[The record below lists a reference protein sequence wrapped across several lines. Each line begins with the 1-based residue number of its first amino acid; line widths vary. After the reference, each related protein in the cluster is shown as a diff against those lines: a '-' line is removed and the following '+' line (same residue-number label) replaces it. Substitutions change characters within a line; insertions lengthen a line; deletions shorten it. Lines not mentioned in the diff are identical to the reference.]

1 MRSPRRTA
9 RRRLDQR
16 LVGLDLG
23 QRPPRGWVRAI
34 REALGMTTAELGQ
47 RMGLTQSRVS
57 QIERSEE
64 LGSIRLDTLE
74 RAAQALNCQVR
85 YVFVPNEPLE
95 EMVQRQA
102 RLRAQAEVDA
112 VTHTMALEDQV
123 PEPGVLDAL
132 VKEMAERFVDERH
145 LWEQPNAPAPR

>member
-34 REALGMTTAELGQ
+34 REALGMTTAELAQ

-95 EMVQRQA
+95 QMVQRQA

-123 PEPGVLDAL
+123 PEPGVLDSL
-132 VKEMAERFVDERH
+132 VTEMAERFVDERH

>member
-1 MRSPRRTA
+1 MRSTRRTA

-34 REALGMTTAELGQ
+34 REALGMTTAELGE

-123 PEPGVLDAL
+123 PEPGVLDSL

>member
-1 MRSPRRTA
+1 MKSPRRTA

-23 QRPPRGWVRAI
+23 QRPARGWIRAI
-34 REALGMTTAELGQ
+34 REALGMTTGELGQ

-64 LGSIRLDTLE
+64 LGSIRLDTIE
-74 RAAQALNCQVR
+74 RAARALNCQVS

-95 EMVQRQA
+95 DMVQRQA

-123 PEPGVLDAL
+123 PEPGVLDAQ
-132 VKEMAERFVDERH
+132 VKELAERFVDGRH
-145 LWEQPNAPAPR
+145 LWEQPHAPARR

>member
-1 MRSPRRTA
+1 MKSPRRTA

-64 LGSIRLDTLE
+64 LGSIRLDSLE

-112 VTHTMALEDQV
+112 VTHTMALEDQA
-123 PEPGVLDAL
+123 PEPGVLDSL

>member
-1 MRSPRRTA
+1 
-9 RRRLDQR
+9 
-16 LVGLDLG
+16 
-23 QRPPRGWVRAI
+23 
-34 REALGMTTAELGQ
+34 MTTAELGQ

-74 RAAQALNCQVR
+74 RAGQALNCQVR

-102 RLRAQAEVDA
+102 RLRAQAEVDV

-123 PEPGVLDAL
+123 PESGVLDAL

-145 LWEQPNAPAPR
+145 LWERPNAPAPR

>member
-1 MRSPRRTA
+1 MKSPRRTA

-34 REALGMTTAELGQ
+34 REALGMTTAELAQ

-123 PEPGVLDAL
+123 PEPGVLDSL
-132 VKEMAERFVDERH
+132 VQEMAERFVDERH

>member
-1 MRSPRRTA
+1 MNSPRRTA

-23 QRPPRGWVRAI
+23 HRPTRGWIRAI

-64 LGSIRLDTLE
+64 LGSIRIDTLE
-74 RAAQALNCQVR
+74 RAALALNCQVH

-95 EMVQRQA
+95 DMVQRQA
-102 RLRAQAEVDA
+102 LLRAQAEVDA

-123 PEPGVLDAL
+123 PEPGVLDAQ
-132 VKEMAERFVDERH
+132 VKELAERFVNGRQ
-145 LWEQPNAPAPR
+145 LWGRPDAAARR

>member
-1 MRSPRRTA
+1 MTSPRRTA

-64 LGSIRLDTLE
+64 LGSIRLDSLE

-123 PEPGVLDAL
+123 PEPGVLDSL

>member
-1 MRSPRRTA
+1 MKSPRRTA

-23 QRPPRGWVRAI
+23 QRPPRGWIRAI

-102 RLRAQAEVDA
+102 RLRAQAEIDA

-123 PEPGVLDAL
+123 PEPSVLDAL

-145 LWEQPNAPAPR
+145 LWERPNAPAPR

>member
-1 MRSPRRTA
+1 MKSPRRTA

-95 EMVQRQA
+95 AMVQRQA

-112 VTHTMALEDQV
+112 VTQTMALEDQV

-145 LWEQPNAPAPR
+145 LWERPNAPAPR

>member
-1 MRSPRRTA
+1 MTSPRRTA

-123 PEPGVLDAL
+123 PEPGVLDSL
-132 VKEMAERFVDERH
+132 VQEMAERFVDERH

>member
-1 MRSPRRTA
+1 MKSPRRTA

-23 QRPPRGWVRAI
+23 QRPPRGWIRAI

-112 VTHTMALEDQV
+112 VTHTMALEGQV

-145 LWEQPNAPAPR
+145 LWERPNAPAPR

>member
-1 MRSPRRTA
+1 MKSPRRTA

-23 QRPPRGWVRAI
+23 RRPPRGWIRAI

-74 RAAQALNCQVR
+74 RAAQALNCQIR

-145 LWEQPNAPAPR
+145 LWERPNAPAPR

>member
-1 MRSPRRTA
+1 MKSPRRTA

-23 QRPPRGWVRAI
+23 QRPPRGWTRAI
-34 REALGMTTAELGQ
+34 REALGMSTGELGQ

-64 LGSIRLDTLE
+64 LGSIRLETLE
-74 RAAQALNCQVR
+74 RAARALNCQVR

-95 EMVQRQA
+95 DMVQRQA

-123 PEPGVLDAL
+123 PEPDVITAQVEEL
-132 VKEMAERFVDERH
+132 AERFVDGRH
-145 LWEQPNAPAPR
+145 LWDRPNARARR

>member
-145 LWEQPNAPAPR
+145 LWERPDAPAPR

>member
-1 MRSPRRTA
+1 MTSPRRTA

-85 YVFVPNEPLE
+85 YIFVPNEPLE
-95 EMVQRQA
+95 QMVQRQA

-123 PEPGVLDAL
+123 PEPGVLDSL
-132 VKEMAERFVDERH
+132 VQEMAERFVDERH

>member
-1 MRSPRRTA
+1 MTSPRRTA

-95 EMVQRQA
+95 QMVQRQA

-123 PEPGVLDAL
+123 PEPGVLDSL
-132 VKEMAERFVDERH
+132 VTEMAERFVD
-145 LWEQPNAPAPR
+145 

>member
-95 EMVQRQA
+95 QMVQRQA

-123 PEPGVLDAL
+123 PEPGVLDSL
-132 VKEMAERFVDERH
+132 VQEMAERFVDERH
-145 LWEQPNAPAPR
+145 LWKQPNAPAPR

>member
-1 MRSPRRTA
+1 MSSARRTA

-23 QRPPRGWVRAI
+23 QRPPRGWIRAI
-34 REALGMTTAELGQ
+34 REALGMTTGELAR

-57 QIERSEE
+57 QLERSEE
-64 LGSIRLDTLE
+64 HGSIRLDTLE
-74 RAAQALNCQVR
+74 RAARALNCQVR

-95 EMVQRQA
+95 DMVKRQA

-112 VTHTMALEDQV
+112 VTHTMALEDQA
-123 PEPGVLDAL
+123 PEPTVIDAQVEELAEQL
-132 VKEMAERFVDERH
+132 VDGGH
-145 LWEQPNAPAPR
+145 LWERPATRARR

>member
-9 RRRLDQR
+9 RRRLDRR

-74 RAAQALNCQVR
+74 RAAQALNCQVH

-112 VTHTMALEDQV
+112 VAHTMALEDQV
-123 PEPGVLDAL
+123 PEPDVLDSL
-132 VKEMAERFVDERH
+132 VTEMAERFVDERH

>member
-1 MRSPRRTA
+1 MTSPRRTA

-123 PEPGVLDAL
+123 PEPGVLDSL

>member
-1 MRSPRRTA
+1 MKSPRRTA

-23 QRPPRGWVRAI
+23 QRPPRGWIRAI

-64 LGSIRLDTLE
+64 LGSIRLNTLE

-145 LWEQPNAPAPR
+145 LWERPNAPAPR

>member
-1 MRSPRRTA
+1 MTSPRRTA

-34 REALGMTTAELGQ
+34 REALGMTTAELGR

-123 PEPGVLDAL
+123 PEPGVLDSL
-132 VKEMAERFVDERH
+132 VQEMAERFVDERH

>member
-1 MRSPRRTA
+1 MKSPRRTA

-23 QRPPRGWVRAI
+23 QRPPRGWIRAI

-47 RMGLTQSRVS
+47 RMGVTQSRVS

-64 LGSIRLDTLE
+64 LSSIRLNTLE

-102 RLRAQAEVDA
+102 RQRAQAEVDA

-145 LWEQPNAPAPR
+145 LWERPNAPAPR

>member
-1 MRSPRRTA
+1 MTSPRRTA

-95 EMVQRQA
+95 QMVQRQA

-132 VKEMAERFVDERH
+132 VNEMAERFVDERH

>member
-1 MRSPRRTA
+1 MTSPRRTA

-112 VTHTMALEDQV
+112 VAHTMALEDQV
-123 PEPGVLDAL
+123 PEPGVLDSL
-132 VKEMAERFVDERH
+132 VQEMAERFVDERH

>member
-1 MRSPRRTA
+1 MKSPRRTA

-23 QRPPRGWVRAI
+23 QRPPRGWIRAI
-34 REALGMTTAELGQ
+34 RDALAMTTGELGQ

-74 RAAQALNCQVR
+74 RAARALNCQVR

-95 EMVQRQA
+95 DMVQRQA

-123 PEPGVLDAL
+123 PEPRVLDAQ
-132 VKEMAERFVDERH
+132 VKELAERFVDGRH
-145 LWEQPNAPAPR
+145 LWERPNAPARR

>member
-1 MRSPRRTA
+1 MTSPRRTA

-112 VTHTMALEDQV
+112 VAHTMALEDQV
-123 PEPGVLDAL
+123 PEPGVLDSL
-132 VKEMAERFVDERH
+132 VQEMAERFVDERH
-145 LWEQPNAPAPR
+145 LWEKPNAPAPR

>member
-1 MRSPRRTA
+1 MKSPRRTA
-9 RRRLDQR
+9 RKRLDER

-23 QRPPRGWVRAI
+23 QRPPRGWIRAI
-34 REALGMTTAELGQ
+34 REALGMTTGELGQ

-64 LGSIRLDTLE
+64 LGSIRLDSLE
-74 RAAQALNCQVR
+74 RAARALNCQVR

-95 EMVQRQA
+95 DMVHRQA
-102 RLRAQAEVDA
+102 RLRALAEVDA

-123 PEPGVLDAL
+123 PEPDVLDAQ
-132 VKEMAERFVDERH
+132 VKELAERFVDGRH
-145 LWEQPNAPAPR
+145 LWERPNAFARR

>member
-1 MRSPRRTA
+1 
-9 RRRLDQR
+9 
-16 LVGLDLG
+16 
-23 QRPPRGWVRAI
+23 
-34 REALGMTTAELGQ
+34 MTTAELGQ

-74 RAAQALNCQVR
+74 RAAHVLNCQIR

-123 PEPGVLDAL
+123 PEPGVLDDL
-132 VKEMAERFVDERH
+132 VTEMAERFVDERH
-145 LWEQPNAPAPR
+145 LWERPNASAPR

>member
-1 MRSPRRTA
+1 MTSPRRTA

-95 EMVQRQA
+95 QMVQRQA

-112 VTHTMALEDQV
+112 VTHTMALEDQIL
-123 PEPGVLDAL
+123 EPGVLDSL
-132 VKEMAERFVDERH
+132 VQEMAERFVDERH

>member
-74 RAAQALNCQVR
+74 RAAQALNCKVR

-123 PEPGVLDAL
+123 PEPGVLDSL
-132 VKEMAERFVDERH
+132 VQEMTERFVDERH

>member
-1 MRSPRRTA
+1 MTSPRRTA

-74 RAAQALNCQVR
+74 RTAQALNCQVR
-85 YVFVPNEPLE
+85 YVFVPNEPL
-95 EMVQRQA
+95 
-102 RLRAQAEVDA
+102 
-112 VTHTMALEDQV
+112 
-123 PEPGVLDAL
+123 
-132 VKEMAERFVDERH
+132 
-145 LWEQPNAPAPR
+145 

>member
-74 RAAQALNCQVR
+74 RAARALNCQVR

-95 EMVQRQA
+95 QMVQRQA

-123 PEPGVLDAL
+123 PEPGVLDSL
-132 VKEMAERFVDERH
+132 VTEMAERFVDERH

>member
-1 MRSPRRTA
+1 MTSPRRTA

-123 PEPGVLDAL
+123 PEPGVLDSL
-132 VKEMAERFVDERH
+132 VQEMAERFVDERH
-145 LWEQPNAPAPR
+145 LWEKPNAPAPR

>member
-64 LGSIRLDTLE
+64 LGSIRLDSLE

-112 VTHTMALEDQV
+112 VTHTMALEDQA
-123 PEPGVLDAL
+123 PEPGVLDSL